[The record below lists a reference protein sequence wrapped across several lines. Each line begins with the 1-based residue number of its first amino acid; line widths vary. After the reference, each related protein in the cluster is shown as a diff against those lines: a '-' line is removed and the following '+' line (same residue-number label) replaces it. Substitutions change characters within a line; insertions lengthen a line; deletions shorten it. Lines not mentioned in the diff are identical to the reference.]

1 MPEPRP
7 LRRRGAAVH
16 AAILQ
21 AALSEIVESG
31 IGGFTVA
38 AVADRAGVHETS
50 IYRRW
55 RTREDL
61 IVAAVVQLSDI
72 QIPPP
77 DTGSLRG
84 DLISLANMLS
94 ALLSQ
99 PAGRALVATAALTV
113 EDPTLAG
120 VRGKFVTARLEA
132 MRVVIQRAIEREE
145 VAPSTDARLALE
157 MVIAP
162 LHLRALITGESL
174 TDELCTH
181 IVDMLLTGLVP
192 RPAGHLRAE
201 RTDSPPPPTN

>member
-31 IGGFTVA
+31 IGGVTVA

-174 TDELCTH
+174 TEELSTH
-181 IVDMLLTGLVP
+181 VVDMLLTGLVP
-192 RPAGHLRAE
+192 RPAGRLRSE
-201 RTDSPPPPTN
+201 RTGSPPPPTN